1 MLWSIR
7 TEAAFRKNS
16 PGPYSMKVTV
26 RSEYACLAMMELA
39 SPGAK
44 KRPLRVLDM
53 AKGQGIS
60 PQFLVQV
67 LQQLRA
73 SGLVESI
80 RGAAGGFS
88 LARSPSK
95 ITMADIVDAVDDA
108 ARMPRI
114 AFLEEKATKEMG
126 VITGLWQELHR
137 KQRKVLV
144 ETTLAEMVARLVS
157 LDDLVYMI

>member
-1 MLWSIR
+1 
-7 TEAAFRKNS
+7 
-16 PGPYSMKVTV
+16 MKVTV
-26 RSEYACLAMMELA
+26 RAEYACLAMMELA
-39 SPGAK
+39 SQRAK
-44 KRPLRVLDM
+44 KKPLRVVDM
-53 AKGQGIS
+53 ANGQGIS

-80 RGAAGGFS
+80 RGAAGGFC
-88 LARSPSK
+88 LARPSSK

-108 ARMPRI
+108 ARMPRL
-114 AFLEEKATKEMG
+114 AFTEGKATNEMG

-144 ETTLAEMVARLVS
+144 ETTLAEMVTRVMS
-157 LDDLVYMI
+157 PDDLVYMI

>member
-1 MLWSIR
+1 
-7 TEAAFRKNS
+7 
-16 PGPYSMKVTV
+16 MKVTV
-26 RSEYACLAMMELA
+26 RAEYACLAMMELA
-39 SPGAK
+39 SHRAK
-44 KRPLRVLDM
+44 NKPLRVLDM

-80 RGAAGGFS
+80 RGAAGGFC
-88 LARSPSK
+88 LARVPSK
-95 ITMADIVDAVDDA
+95 ITMAEIVDSVDDA
-108 ARMPRI
+108 ARMPRL
-114 AFLEEKATKEMG
+114 AFAEGKATTEMG
-126 VITGLWQELHR
+126 VITSLWQELHR

-144 ETTLAEMVARLVS
+144 GTTLADMVARAVS